1 MLGLNGVSMGVGW
14 GGVTESGGCGVPLGN
29 GVEGPLGAVVSH
41 WGGGTPGCCGV
52 PLGNGVKRFLVSGL
66 LGKGTFGPR
75 SLWVPMGVRRRAVG
89 SHGGGVKGGHWGSI
103 EWEEGS
109 IGSRGE
115 ERRGALGLT
124 VSHRG
129 FGAPKGNGEKGCW
142 GPGLRCPM
150 EEWGGGGS
158 GLTAVSQWG
167 EGVLGLIAVSQRG
180 MG

>member
-1 MLGLNGVSMGVGW
+1 M
-14 GGVTESGGCGVPLGN
+14 SG
-29 GVEGPLGAVVSH
+29 
-41 WGGGTPGCCGV
+41 
-52 PLGNGVKRFLVSGL
+52 K
-66 LGKGTFGPR
+66 
-75 SLWVPMGVRRRAVG
+75 
-89 SHGGGVKGGHWGSI
+89 
-103 EWEEGS
+103 
-109 IGSRGE
+109 
-115 ERRGALGLT
+115 RGALGLVGKRGGGRW
-124 VSHRG
+124 VSRCPIEG

>member
-1 MLGLNGVSMGVGW
+1 MGSRWSGVGRGNRVW
-14 GGVTESGGCGVPLGN
+14 GLWCPIGE
-29 GVEGPLGAVVSH
+29 
-41 WGGGTPGCCGV
+41 WGGGTLGCCGV
-52 PLGNGVKRFLVSGL
+52 PLGWRDPWVLRCPIGVGLKRFLVSGL

-75 SLWVPMGVRRRAVG
+75 GLWVPMGVRRRAVG

-109 IGSRGE
+109 VGSRGE

-124 VSHRG
+124 VSHWG